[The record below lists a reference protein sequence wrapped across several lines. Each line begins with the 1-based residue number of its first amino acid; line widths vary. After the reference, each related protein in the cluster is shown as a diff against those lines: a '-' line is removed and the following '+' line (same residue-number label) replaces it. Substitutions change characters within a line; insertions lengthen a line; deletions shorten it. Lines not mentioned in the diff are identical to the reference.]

1 MADITRTTVVITDV
15 TTTAIAETSARITRE
30 DTSRA
35 IKTVRMTPATDAA
48 VMAVMG
54 TVAATET
61 AAMATEHTKPVMSV
75 DIAKATTV
83 IDEIAETAASS
94 DGRFLIN

>member
-1 MADITRTTVVITDV
+1 
-15 TTTAIAETSARITRE
+15 
-30 DTSRA
+30 
-35 IKTVRMTPATDAA
+35 
-48 VMAVMG
+48 MAVMG

-94 DGRFLIN
+94 DGRFLTKPNNKCRFLPGIY